1 MSDLQGA
8 VVLGQRTP
16 MARAHDDGLR
26 RAKALVKNR
35 LVDPA
40 MAETTV
46 ADVLKTYLR
55 EWSKMYDAGSRAEGL
70 GQTERTMLFL
80 RHDTLLQMAAE
91 LEKVGTEIDGSVS
104 LEPVAGQDSPT
115 G

>member
-8 VVLGQRTP
+8 VILGGRSP
-16 MARAHDDGLR
+16 MARAHDDGMR
-26 RAKALVKNR
+26 RARALLKNR
-35 LVDPA
+35 LADPA
-40 MAETTV
+40 TVDTTI

-91 LEKVGTEIDGSVS
+91 LERVGSEIDGSTV
-104 LEPVAGQDSPT
+104 EA
-115 G
+115 